1 MLLDQV
7 SAFNRAKEEM
17 RAKEGEVTLTLSR
30 VAHMASNSA
39 EKQRKI
45 KAAHQYYG
53 RFDNVFT
60 GPGVVENGMIKPLP
74 CKTIEE
80 LGESL
85 LIGTPQETVDKLAPY
100 AELGIDRVILDP
112 NFGLDA
118 NDTLDGIAAFA
129 EEVMPHFATKP
140 DVAAE

>member
-1 MLLDQV
+1 
-7 SAFNRAKEEM
+7 
-17 RAKEGEVTLTLSR
+17 
-30 VAHMASNSA
+30 
-39 EKQRKI
+39 
-45 KAAHQYYG
+45 
-53 RFDNVFT
+53 
-60 GPGVVENGMIKPLP
+60 MIKPLP
-74 CKTIEE
+74 CKTPIEE

-85 LIGTPQETVDKLAPY
+85 LIGTPQEMIDKLAPY
-100 AELGIDRVILDP
+100 AELGIDRVILNP